1 MRFIF
6 IAIFMTFATQA
17 SADVFTYADIKDLK
31 HIEVVLS
38 DRAKN
43 ACWTNLSESRQYA
56 EEKLRG
62 AGATLFSPDT
72 DEKYYGEYYA
82 FIIDVASRR
91 SKTMALC
98 YGSIVIKIATPV
110 SISGNDHDA
119 TAQSYQ
125 AIFTG
130 KQNVNVAVIESIQ
143 TFLEKLKDI

>member
-17 SADVFTYADIKDLK
+17 SADVFTYADIKNLK

-56 EEKLRG
+56 EEKLRS

>member
-1 MRFIF
+1 MEI
-6 IAIFMTFATQA
+6 IAIVLVIA
-17 SADVFTYADIKDLK
+17 VWVLHHKKIKA
-31 HIEVVLS
+31 LS

>member
-17 SADVFTYADIKDLK
+17 SADVFTYADIKNLK

>member
-6 IAIFMTFATQA
+6 IAIFMTFAAQA

>member
-6 IAIFMTFATQA
+6 IAIFMTFAAQA
-17 SADVFTYADIKDLK
+17 SADVFTYADIKNLK

-72 DEKYYGEYYA
+72 DEVYYGEYYA
-82 FIIDVASRR
+82 FVIDVASRR
-91 SKTMALC
+91 SKAMALC
-98 YGSIVIKIATPV
+98 YGSVMLKIVTPV
-110 SISGNDHDA
+110 SISGNDYDA
-119 TAQSYQ
+119 MAQGYQ

-130 KQNVNVAVIESIQ
+130 KQNVNVDVIEAIQ
-143 TFLEKLKDI
+143 TFLEQLKDS

>member
-17 SADVFTYADIKDLK
+17 SADVFTYADIKNLK
-31 HIEVVLS
+31 HIEVIL
-38 DRAKN
+38 DDKAKN
-43 ACWTNLSESRQYA
+43 ACWTNLTESRQYA

>member
-17 SADVFTYADIKDLK
+17 SADVFTYADIKNLK

-82 FIIDVASRR
+82 FLIDVASRR
-91 SKTMALC
+91 GKAMPLC
-98 YGSIVIKIATPV
+98 YGSIVIKIGTPV
-110 SISGNDHDA
+110 SISGKNHDA
-119 TAQSYQ
+119 IAQGYQ

-130 KQNVNVAVIESIQ
+130 KQNVNVEVIEAIQ
-143 TFLEKLKDI
+143 TFLEQLKDI

>member
-6 IAIFMTFATQA
+6 IAIIMTFATQA
-17 SADVFTYADIKDLK
+17 SADVFTYADIKNLK

-82 FIIDVASRR
+82 FLIDVASRR
-91 SKTMALC
+91 GKAMPLC
-98 YGSIVIKIATPV
+98 YGSIVIKIGTPV
-110 SISGNDHDA
+110 SISGKNHDA
-119 TAQSYQ
+119 IVQGYQ

-130 KQNVNVAVIESIQ
+130 KQNVNVEVIEAIQ
-143 TFLEKLKDI
+143 TFLEQLKDI

>member
-17 SADVFTYADIKDLK
+17 SADVFTYADIKNLK

-62 AGATLFSPDT
+62 AGATLFSTDT